1 MRHKGQMKQVPYWDP
16 QILRPTTHSL
26 VTRVVW
32 QRDLFIPGVRM
43 EAVDDDRVKWRDL
56 LLRKLQF
63 I

>member
-1 MRHKGQMKQVPYWDP
+1 MRHKGQMKPVPYWGSKN
-16 QILRPTTHSL
+16 IKSHHT

-32 QRDLFIPGVRM
+32 QRDLCIPGVRM
-43 EAVDDDRVKWRDL
+43 EAVARDSVKWRAL